1 MSMQI
6 SFLLIYKKYFLLA
19 ILLYQQKMHK
29 KTPQSLLFMQN
40 NFTLVVDYN
49 FTLLHINKMYEKT
62 PQFILFILTHFH
74 QKINYFIPL
83 KDSCCPHILLFL
95 FPYLSPSIYPSKH
108 LKSPILQGLEKNNKK
123 RTRKEEDI
131 FILIRK
137 IIRKRPD
144 GCVNTPYHK
153 PYNNTETC
161 INTGF
166 NQNCCH
172 YFLSNDKRTILF
184 LSLFSPLSFSKSAKN
199 PNSIGV

>member
-1 MSMQI
+1 MADYKLSS
-6 SFLLIYKKYFLLA
+6 SFSKNRK
-19 ILLYQQKMHK
+19 
-29 KTPQSLLFMQN
+29 N
-40 NFTLVVDYN
+40 NSQ
-49 FTLLHINKMYEKT
+49 KT

-83 KDSCCPHILLFL
+83 KDSCCLHILLFL
-95 FPYLSPSIYPSKH
+95 FPYP
-108 LKSPILQGLEKNNKK
+108 SPIFILQPPEKSYFTRLWKKKNPKKNK
-123 RTRKEEDI
+123 KEEDCL

-166 NQNCCH
+166 SQNFCH
-172 YFLSNDKRTILF
+172 CFLSQHKRNILLF
-184 LSLFSPLSFSKSAKN
+184 FALFYSISLTLQSS
-199 PNSIGV
+199 